1 MDFMGSASHTCC
13 HGDRP
18 TFDPTPD
25 LPRSKPVHTKVV
37 YLHKF
42 TYNGRLGVQIPFGFV
57 VIFLYIL
64 HCFRLYCVP

>member
-42 TYNGRLGVQIPFGFV
+42 TYNGRPRV
-57 VIFLYIL
+57 
-64 HCFRLYCVP
+64 